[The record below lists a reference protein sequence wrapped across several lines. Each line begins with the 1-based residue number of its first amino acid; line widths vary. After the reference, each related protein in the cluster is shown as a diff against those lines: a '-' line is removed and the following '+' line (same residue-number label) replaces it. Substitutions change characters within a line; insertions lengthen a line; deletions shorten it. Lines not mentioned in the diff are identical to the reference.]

1 MYLIHK
7 TVVLVSV
14 ILRLPSRGLFIMA
27 SMYKYAEAD
36 LNEHV
41 RVRTLGHSFM
51 KHFSNFMR
59 LRNDAG
65 VRLNFDPIEFRPVG
79 S

>member
-14 ILRLPSRGLFIMA
+14 IWRLPSRGLFIMA
-27 SMYKYAEAD
+27 SMYQYAEAD

-41 RVRTLGHSFM
+41 RVCSLEHSFM

-59 LRNDAG
+59 
-65 VRLNFDPIEFRPVG
+65 
-79 S
+79 